1 MTNSI
6 RWTFVALAT
15 LTGIVRAQNPARN
28 PAIDPKTDTLLRKMS
43 QTLANAKQF
52 TFEAEETIDQFSDSG
67 QKVQLA
73 KHVTIAARRPDAV
86 AANVDG
92 DDEKVRFVF
101 RDGKVGIINDLEK
114 CYATADAPK
123 SIDVAFD
130 FLVEKYG
137 MTTPLCDLLFADPYK
152 VLTERVRSG
161 EYLGLHRVM
170 GEKCHHLAFRQGGV
184 DWQIWLEDSERALP
198 RKLVITH
205 KELPG
210 YPQFTAL
217 IGKWNLDAKIPDA
230 TFEFSAPTDMKK
242 IDLVPIDQPA
252 DSKK

>member
-1 MTNSI
+1 M
-6 RWTFVALAT
+6 FVVVAASA
-15 LTGIVRAQNPARN
+15 GIARAQTSAPNA
-28 PAIDPKTDTLLRKMS
+28 AIDPKADALLRKMG
-43 QTLANAKQF
+43 QTLASAKQF
-52 TFEAEETIDQFSDSG
+52 TFEAEETIDQFSNSG
-67 QKVQLA
+67 QKVQLG

-101 RDGKVGIINDLEK
+101 RDGRVGIINDLEK
-114 CYATADAPK
+114 CYATTDAPRT
-123 SIDVAFD
+123 IDAAFD

-152 VLTERVRSG
+152 AMTERVRSG

-170 GEKCHHLAFRQGGV
+170 DEKCHHLAFRQDGV
-184 DWQIWLEDSERALP
+184 DWQIWIEDSERALP

-217 IGKWNLDAKIPDA
+217 IGKWNLDARIPDA
-230 TFEFSAPTDMKK
+230 TFQFSAPADMKK
-242 IDLVPIDQPA
+242 IDLVPVDQPDNA
-252 DSKK
+252 KK